1 MLNPRELIYETTL
14 KQFFF
19 RLNPENAHELSK
31 NLLQFANSLP
41 FVFPILEKLTTFES
55 SRLQINVAGINF
67 KNPLG
72 MGAGFDKTG
81 ELYPFL
87 AKLGFGHVEIGTI
100 TGEEQPGN
108 PKPRIFRYEKDSAL
122 VNRMGFNN
130 PGSDKAYDTI
140 QKQIKTM
147 LEKFS
152 KKDITATNVL
162 IFITV
167 VMYIIQINI
176 EEGGLL
182 FGLNLYFLVYNF
194 WWQPL
199 STIFAHG
206 GIAHLGMNMFVLW
219 QFGNLIERSRSSKEL
234 IALYLVTGIITS
246 LLSFAYIYYLDNYVN
261 LVGASGAICALLGY
275 VAYYDK
281 AQRSGI
287 ITWVLLISVAPL
299 IIGLPIAWYAH
310 FIGLAVGFLY
320 ALIRR

>member
-1 MLNPRELIYETTL
+1 M
-14 KQFFF
+14 
-19 RLNPENAHELSK
+19 
-31 NLLQFANSLP
+31 
-41 FVFPILEKLTTFES
+41 
-55 SRLQINVAGINF
+55 
-67 KNPLG
+67 
-72 MGAGFDKTG
+72 
-81 ELYPFL
+81 
-87 AKLGFGHVEIGTI
+87 
-100 TGEEQPGN
+100 
-108 PKPRIFRYEKDSAL
+108 
-122 VNRMGFNN
+122 
-130 PGSDKAYDTI
+130 
-140 QKQIKTM
+140 KTM

-152 KKDITATNVL
+152 KKDITATYVL

>member
-1 MLNPRELIYETTL
+1 
-14 KQFFF
+14 
-19 RLNPENAHELSK
+19 
-31 NLLQFANSLP
+31 
-41 FVFPILEKLTTFES
+41 
-55 SRLQINVAGINF
+55 
-67 KNPLG
+67 
-72 MGAGFDKTG
+72 
-81 ELYPFL
+81 
-87 AKLGFGHVEIGTI
+87 
-100 TGEEQPGN
+100 
-108 PKPRIFRYEKDSAL
+108 
-122 VNRMGFNN
+122 
-130 PGSDKAYDTI
+130 
-140 QKQIKTM
+140 M

-199 STIFAHG
+199 STIIAHG

>member
-1 MLNPRELIYETTL
+1 
-14 KQFFF
+14 
-19 RLNPENAHELSK
+19 
-31 NLLQFANSLP
+31 
-41 FVFPILEKLTTFES
+41 
-55 SRLQINVAGINF
+55 
-67 KNPLG
+67 
-72 MGAGFDKTG
+72 
-81 ELYPFL
+81 
-87 AKLGFGHVEIGTI
+87 
-100 TGEEQPGN
+100 
-108 PKPRIFRYEKDSAL
+108 
-122 VNRMGFNN
+122 
-130 PGSDKAYDTI
+130 
-140 QKQIKTM
+140 M

-206 GIAHLGMNMFVLW
+206 GIAHLGMNMFVFW